1 MTVIDIQP
9 PSDVYDTFGRLNYKA
24 WYAIAEF
31 VDNATQNA
39 FDHADRLRAADGPSG
54 PIVHIRITH
63 NADRVVVTDDAHGM
77 NLEEIKRAVRL
88 NAPPPDK
95 SGRSEFGMG
104 LKTAACWF
112 GRYWTI
118 TSTQL
123 GNPVEYSVTFDLD
136 TFTNGNVTSVEVV
149 ERPTSP
155 GSHGTT
161 LEIKKLRN
169 ALRGRGVEV
178 LKKSLTS
185 IYREDLRTGRIAID
199 LNNNRLEYTDP
210 ELHSE
215 GLPDGREQVWRKE
228 FAITVIDEHSGE
240 SHAVRGW
247 IGIRKVMSRKETG
260 FALLR
265 RGRLIIGGYDS
276 GWRPHALFGQAGG
289 FKWGRLVGELNC
301 DSFPVNFSKDGFAW
315 DGGLEDALIEA
326 LEPVLREY
334 GQKAENIR
342 KDRKDFTADDL
353 GKVLHQ
359 TEERLSESTLARD
372 LAQLETAQP
381 ASTDRVV
388 DTAVREQLVEQSEIP
403 VELKVPVPGGKFL
416 VARLSWQ
423 NGRRDEAWMFPS
435 FAEEDT
441 VDVFLNKAHPFV
453 EAAASDESS
462 LRLLCHFALSTALA
476 EKRARYVSGEN
487 VRPDDLRTHLD
498 TFLRHSAPNHPAS

>member
-39 FDHADRLRAADGPSG
+39 FDNDRQLRAAKGRSG
-54 PIVHIRITH
+54 PLVHIRVTH
-63 NADRVVVTDDAHGM
+63 NTDRVVVVDDAHGM

-112 GRYWTI
+112 GRHWTI
-118 TSTQL
+118 TSSQL

-136 TFTNGNVTSVEVV
+136 KFVNGNVTNVEVV
-149 ERPTSP
+149 ERRVDPAD
-155 GSHGTT
+155 HGTT
-161 LEIKKLRN
+161 LVITNLRN
-169 ALRGRGVEV
+169 PLRGRGVEV

-185 IYREDLRTGRIAID
+185 MYRQDLRSGRVAID
-199 LNNNRLEYTDP
+199 LNNTRLQYTDP
-210 ELHSE
+210 ELHLE
-215 GLPDGREQVWRKE
+215 TLPDGREQTWRKE
-228 FAITVIDEHSGE
+228 FSVEVVDQHRGDTH
-240 SHAVRGW
+240 HVRGW

-276 GWRPHALFGQAGG
+276 GWRPDALFGQAGG
-289 FKWGRLVGELNC
+289 FRWGRLVGELHC

-315 DGGLEDALIEA
+315 EGGLEDALIDA
-326 LEPVLREY
+326 LEPELREY
-334 GQKAENIR
+334 GHKAQNIR
-342 KDRKDFTADDL
+342 KDQKEPTTADL
-353 GKVLHQ
+353 VKVLHETQ
-359 TEERLSESTLARD
+359 ERLTESTLVRD
-372 LAQLETAQP
+372 LAKLETVTADS
-381 ASTDRVV
+381 ADRVA
-388 DTAVREQLVEQSEIP
+388 DAEAREQLVEQSDVP
-403 VELKVPVPGGKFL
+403 VELKVPIPGGRFL
-416 VARLSWQ
+416 VARLAWQ
-423 NGRRDEAWMFPS
+423 NGRRDDAWMFPS
-435 FAEEDT
+435 FAQEDE

-453 EAAASDESS
+453 EAAVADETS

-498 TFLRHSAPNHPAS
+498 TFLRHSAPNHPVG

>member
-39 FDHADRLRAADGPSG
+39 FDHEGRLRATKEASG
-54 PIVHIRITH
+54 PLVHIRITH
-63 NADRVVVTDDAHGM
+63 NADRVMVTDDAHGM

-123 GNPVEYSVTFDLD
+123 GDPTEYSVTFDLD
-136 TFTNGNVTSVEVV
+136 QFVNGKVTSVKVV
-149 ERPTSP
+149 ERQTNPAE
-155 GSHGTT
+155 HGTT
-161 LEIKKLRN
+161 LVITNLRN
-169 ALRGRGVEV
+169 PLRGRGVEV

-185 IYREDLRTGRIAID
+185 MYRQDLRTARVAID
-199 LNNNRLEYTDP
+199 LNSVRLEYTDP
-210 ELHSE
+210 QIHVET
-215 GLPDGREQVWRKE
+215 LPDGRDQKWRKE
-228 FAITVIDEHSGE
+228 FAVDVLDPQTGE
-240 SHAVRGW
+240 THNVHGW

-276 GWRPHALFGQAGG
+276 GWRPETLFGQAGG
-289 FKWGRLVGELNC
+289 FRWGRLVGELHC

-326 LEPVLREY
+326 LEPALREY
-334 GQKAENIR
+334 GQKAQNIR
-342 KDRKDFTADDL
+342 KDQKEVTTADL
-353 GKVLHQ
+353 AKVLHETQ
-359 TEERLSESTLARD
+359 ERLAESTLARD
-372 LAQLETAQP
+372 LAKLETALP
-381 ASTDRVV
+381 DPVDRVV
-388 DTAVREQLVEQSEIP
+388 DTEAREQLVEQSDVP

-416 VARLSWQ
+416 VARIAWQ
-423 NGRRDEAWMFPS
+423 NGRRDDEWMRPS
-435 FAEEDT
+435 FAQEDE
-441 VDVFLNKAHPFV
+441 VDVFLNKSHPFV
-453 EAAASDESS
+453 EAAVTDETS

-498 TFLRHSAPNHPAS
+498 TFLRHSAPNSLVG